1 MTLTDIFHVHVQFQ
15 RFFCLLCHK
24 ASKVNNKRFDPAS
37 IVFASFIT
45 ACYYNQIKHV
55 TSFDINWKYFKA
67 NIFHRYLENAIT
79 MQISEFLL
87 QVLKFLFN

>member
-1 MTLTDIFHVHVQFQ
+1 MYMFNFKG
-15 RFFCLLCHK
+15 FFCLLCHK
-24 ASKVNNKRFDPAS
+24 TSKVNNKRFDPAS

>member
-1 MTLTDIFHVHVQFQ
+1 MYMFNFKG
-15 RFFCLLCHK
+15 FFCLLCHK
-24 ASKVNNKRFDPAS
+24 AYKVNNKRFDPAS